1 MRVGAIVCLIIFVSW
16 VVLALLDLW
25 FDIVSGEL
33 FWKLNVTA
41 GALFVVVLG
50 TTLVVREYIV
60 DKKLKDDGYIDS

>member
-33 FWKLNVTA
+33 FWKLTVTA